1 MDSYFQ
7 YYKSAAGKN
16 FIGRET
22 DLNILTNLLNQG
34 ENVVIYEPAKTGKRS
49 LIQQCILKMR
59 STAPAFSVVE
69 VDFTNLRS
77 EAAIASAM
85 ASALLRSIGNGPAA
99 LEELVKTYLGEAL
112 WRFDADRYAM
122 EEDFVQPVGEAGA
135 DALSAVFSLPY
146 RLQNTNG
153 KIFFILNEF
162 QDVDLCA
169 DPDNFCLIFEQTL
182 KSVPQEDRKK
192 ASYLFVG
199 SRVNAM
205 KYFFEKKKFFYRQ
218 VERVSL
224 TDIDKKDIIDYVQ
237 KGYLSSGKVI
247 QKELVLGACELFRNN
262 IFYIL
267 QLNAIGDAMSRGYIN
282 ESILVD
288 ALSALISI
296 NEARFRMTMADLT
309 GFQVNLLRAMVDGHK
324 KFSSSAVIRKYGLN
338 SSANVHRLKDA
349 LMKKEILTFDENDEP
364 HMLDPLFE
372 HWVITKYFK
381 IKR

>member
-49 LIQQCILKMR
+49 LIQQCMLKMR
-59 STAPAFSVVE
+59 SNSPAFSVVE

-77 EAAIASAM
+77 SAVIASAM
-85 ASALLRSIGNGPAA
+85 ASALLRSLNKGPAE
-99 LEELVKTYLGEAL
+99 LERLIGDFLGDAG

-122 EEDFVQPVGEAGA
+122 EEDFVQPAAELGA
-135 DALSAVFSLPY
+135 DALAAVFTLPY
-146 RLQNTNG
+146 RMQPDG
-153 KIFFILNEF
+153 SRMFFILNEF
-162 QDVDLCA
+162 QDVELCG
-169 DPDNFCLIFEQTL
+169 DPDDFCLVFEQAL
-182 KSVPQEDRKK
+182 KTVPQEIRKR
-192 ASYLFVG
+192 ASYIFVG

-224 TDIDKKDIIDYVQ
+224 TDIDKKDIIEYVQ

-282 ESILVD
+282 ETILVD

-296 NEARFRMTMADLT
+296 NESRFRMTMADLT
-309 GFQVNLLRAMVDGHK
+309 GYQVNLLRAMVDGHK
-324 KFSSSAVIRKYGLN
+324 KFSSSSVIRQYGLN

-372 HWVITKYFK
+372 HWIITTYFK